1 MAEEKCST
9 MEEELESKTRKLRR
23 LMARYQQSKIDIA
36 ALRTEI
42 QDTIHEF
49 HQERA
54 DLLWSIK
61 SLEQQHQL
69 KNLIIEV
76 SSSTLTG
83 LRSQTGIWL
92 CTLKFHGIWDAKS
105 GGMSTVEAPDFAN
118 SMSNWN
124 LVVYT

>member
-23 LMARYQQSKIDIA
+23 LMARYQQSKIDIT

-49 HQERA
+49 HQEQA

-76 SSSTLTG
+76 IS
-83 LRSQTGIWL
+83 
-92 CTLKFHGIWDAKS
+92 FNFY
-105 GGMSTVEAPDFAN
+105 MP
-118 SMSNWN
+118 
-124 LVVYT
+124 